1 MDPAAKALGFLG
13 YRRGA
18 MAPESGDTEPE
29 PDGTEPEPDGTEP
42 EPDDTEPEPAWA
54 AAAGACTVRPG
65 PLLQQR

>member
-18 MAPESGDTEPE
+18 MAPESGD
-29 PDGTEPEPDGTEP
+29 TEPEPDGTEP